1 MLLTPHAMVGAAI
14 GVRLKHPLKVIPV
27 AILSHFVLDTV
38 PHWQE
43 TLSPYRP
50 NPATW
55 IRLPLDAL
63 LALGGVAWIVHKSK
77 RHGGKALAASAIVGA
92 VAGVVPDVDALACA
106 NPLLLKHGFLSR
118 YFFWHC
124 GIQDETPHGWGVV
137 TQVTVSLVALAIALR
152 RR

>member
-27 AILSHFVLDTV
+27 AILSHFLLDTI

-43 TLSPYRP
+43 TLAPYRP
-50 NPATW
+50 GPATW

-63 LALGGVAWIVHKSK
+63 LALWGVAWIVRSSQ
-77 RHGGKALAASAIVGA
+77 RRGGKVLAASAIVGA
-92 VAGVVPDVDALACA
+92 VAGVVPDMDALACA
-106 NPLLLKHGFLSR
+106 NPLLLKNGFLSR
-118 YFFWHC
+118 YFAWHC

-137 TQVTVSLVALAIALR
+137 TQVTVSLLALAIALR
-152 RR
+152 QR